1 MTNDVFGNL
10 GSEMKTMKDG
20 RENLKVEIKDHH
32 DRLRVET
39 GRTLAAASE
48 FLSQTGKA
56 NDRLAAQTRHILA
69 QADKDLK
76 AQALRTAAEAH
87 DLLAAIR
94 KAVAALKADAG
105 QIRSDGRSFLTQTGV
120 ENTKLKDR
128 TWKMLAHARAE
139 SKTQARQRV
148 ASGVKVMAQTKASV
162 ARLKTDTGRLLADAA
177 GVITQLS
184 RASGQRAAEW
194 QDILSLLHGRTSRPI
209 SPVAAAATANGKG
222 HRKAT
227 VTRPSDD
234 PKGCGRKAA

>member
-128 TWKMLAHARAE
+128 TWKMLASAYVSTPDAG
-139 SKTQARQRV
+139 SIPGTGLLWGV
-148 ASGVKVMAQTKASV
+148 AMRPNGTGLFVMPVTAVDGTW
-162 ARLKTDTGRLLADAA
+162 RTAD
-177 GVITQLS
+177 G
-184 RASGQRAAEW
+184 
-194 QDILSLLHGRTSRPI
+194 GRTWTNVRFGANQGDYGAL
-209 SPVAAAATANGKG
+209 AACLIDDRTWLIVLQSGADLSQQIVRTTDAGATWQ
-222 HRKAT
+222 T
-227 VTRPSDD
+227 LTLPT
-234 PKGCGRKAA
+234 